1 MREAGEKVVQLLI
14 YLIIAIACCSFG
26 VIVGQ
31 KMMRD
36 KIIKAESGYYLPV
49 SPYGWQQTRIFGDI
63 YYRQGTI
70 IARVDK

>member
-1 MREAGEKVVQLLI
+1 MSEAGEKVAQLLI

-26 VIVGQ
+26 AMVGRD
-31 KMMRD
+31 MMRD
-36 KIIKAESGYYLPV
+36 KIIKTESGYYLPV

-70 IARVDK
+70 KARVDK

>member
-1 MREAGEKVVQLLI
+1 MSDAGEKVVQLLI

-26 VIVGQ
+26 AIVGRD
-31 KMMRD
+31 MMRD
-36 KIIKAESGYYLPV
+36 NIIKTESGYYLPV